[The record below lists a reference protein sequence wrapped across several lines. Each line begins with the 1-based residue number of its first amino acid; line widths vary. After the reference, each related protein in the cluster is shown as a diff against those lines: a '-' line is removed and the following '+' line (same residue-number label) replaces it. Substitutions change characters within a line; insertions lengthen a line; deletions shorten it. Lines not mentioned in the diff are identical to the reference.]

1 MVRKRHLKDSLRY
14 ECYQSLILGLYM
26 YIFLNTNS
34 CTSSIKLYSLY
45 DEKWNC
51 KFLFHLFILLV
62 KNNVFFSFC
71 QREQLTWSQ
80 TNILLNV
87 IYLIICSNCIVHKVL
102 YVVLIVTFFTHYI
115 IFIIHTPLMK
125 VKIVKCLC
133 TDLFIILQKI

>member
-1 MVRKRHLKDSLRY
+1 MNVTNHLYLVFL
-14 ECYQSLILGLYM
+14 C
-26 YIFLNTNS
+26 IFF
-34 CTSSIKLYSLY
+34 SIQIAAPAVLSFTVCMMKSGIV
-45 DEKWNC
+45 N
-51 KFLFHLFILLV
+51 FFFHLFILLV

-80 TNILLNV
+80 TNIWLLNV

>member
-1 MVRKRHLKDSLRY
+1 MNVTNHLYLVFI
-14 ECYQSLILGLYM
+14 C
-26 YIFLNTNS
+26 IFF
-34 CTSSIKLYSLY
+34 SIQIAAPAVLSFTVCMMKSGIV
-45 DEKWNC
+45 N
-51 KFLFHLFILLV
+51 FFFHLFILLV

>member
-1 MVRKRHLKDSLRY
+1 MNVTNHLYLVFL
-14 ECYQSLILGLYM
+14 C
-26 YIFLNTNS
+26 IFF
-34 CTSSIKLYSLY
+34 SIQIAAPAVLSFTVCMMKSGIV
-45 DEKWNC
+45 N
-51 KFLFHLFILLV
+51 FFFHLFILLV

>member
-1 MVRKRHLKDSLRY
+1 MYLKDSLRY

-62 KNNVFFSFC
+62 KNNVSFSFC

-80 TNILLNV
+80 TNIWLLNA